1 MTRQWIAASLPG
13 TALPAR
19 LRESATIGVLAVA
32 VCALV
37 SVGAAASATGHVY
50 EALGKTSVA
59 APAPQT
65 VGGGGVGNDAA
76 GGGGVG
82 NDDAA
87 GGGGVGDFAVGGG
100 GVGDFTVGGG
110 GVGDDAVGGGGVSDF
125 AAGGG
130 GVGNY

>member
-82 NDDAA
+82 
-87 GGGGVGDFAVGGG
+87 DFAVGGG
-100 GVGDFTVGGG
+100 GVGNFTVGGG